1 MRAVAKNYNFL
12 SPEIRQSSIKAILIF
27 LICNVLY
34 IFILAPTEIPDAFL
48 SATVGK
54 AAVFFLNLTS
64 SASWQYIYFD
74 HGAYVLTG
82 GVPLVKVMH
91 ACNALELFVLYIGF
105 FFCFPASSKRI
116 IVFAVIGCILIFTT
130 NVLRIAGVAWL
141 HYVHSSWVNFNHK
154 VVFKAAIYGL
164 ILLLWHLYAKKKSGQ
179 VG

>member
-1 MRAVAKNYNFL
+1 MKAFVATNSFVSEEVRK
-12 SPEIRQSSIKAILIF
+12 SSIKAIFTF
-27 LICNVLY
+27 LIWNALY
-34 IFILAPTEIPDAFL
+34 FFFLQPAEIPDAFL

-116 IVFAVIGCILIFTT
+116 IVFAVIGCIL
-130 NVLRIAGVAWL
+130 
-141 HYVHSSWVNFNHK
+141 
-154 VVFKAAIYGL
+154 
-164 ILLLWHLYAKKKSGQ
+164 
-179 VG
+179 